1 MDNKDYI
8 EKYINNFLNNNNQ
21 NDLFML
27 KEIYDNMTCLK
38 KNSELFKYYSL
49 DDKYTLKNIIDN
61 VIHFSNPVNFNDP
74 FDSIMGIS
82 IDNIVRHYI
91 KDSIMPLINN
101 KIKDK
106 ETLKVIEGLFEEQ
119 DDINFIDVMEKEGII
134 SDLVAG
140 KEVSKE
146 KTLSF
151 LNSVKITNP
160 EFYNKIIKNELTDK
174 DLNEFYKTVG
184 QSKYGRNLIDDELKK
199 NNYNLNLFSSND
211 SISQLEKIA
220 KMQNLDFDFSEL
232 NENIQSEKDRMFSL
246 LKNTL
251 SNKIRMTCFT
261 NKNNNILMWSH
272 YANKHNGICVK
283 YDLKDCKE
291 LLYSTF
297 PVVYSTKRPSISKNE
312 LLISSSETKVNED
325 KLLLLL
331 VKSLLTKSDEWK
343 YEEEWRSIIPTENLI
358 LDNLNHKCIKAIY
371 FGVKV
376 ECYKIYEIIGE
387 LKKSID
393 IKNIKFFKMNMD
405 DSTYSINEE
414 EIIIKQ

>member
-8 EKYINNFLNNNNQ
+8 EKYIKNFLNNNNQ

-101 KIKDK
+101 KIKDN

-146 KTLSF
+146 KALSF

-174 DLNEFYKTVG
+174 DLNEFYKIVG

-211 SISQLEKIA
+211 IISQLEKIA
-220 KMQNLDFDFSEL
+220 KMQNLDFDFAEL

-246 LKNTL
+246 LKDTL

-261 NKNNNILMWSH
+261 NKNDNILMWSH

-358 LDNLNHKCIKAIY
+358 SDNLNHKCIKAIY

>member
-1 MDNKDYI
+1 MR
-8 EKYINNFLNNNNQ
+8 Q
-21 NDLFML
+21 
-27 KEIYDNMTCLK
+27 
-38 KNSELFKYYSL
+38 KNE
-49 DDKYTLKNIIDN
+49 IDN

-82 IDNIVRHYI
+82 IDNIVKHYI

-106 ETLKVIEGLFEEQ
+106 ETLKMIEGLFEEQ

-184 QSKYGRNLIDDELKK
+184 QSKYVRILIDDELKK

-211 SISQLEKIA
+211 IISQLEKIA

>member
-8 EKYINNFLNNNNQ
+8 ERYINNFLNNNQ

-27 KEIYDNMTCLK
+27 KEIYDNMTSLK

-49 DDKYTLKNIIDN
+49 DDKFTLKNIIDN

-101 KIKDK
+101 KINDK
-106 ETLKVIEGLFEEQ
+106 ETLKVIDGLFEEQ
-119 DDINFIDVMEKEGII
+119 DDVNFIDEMEKEGII

-146 KTLSF
+146 KALSF
-151 LNSVKITNP
+151 LNSIKITNP
-160 EFYNKIIKNELTDK
+160 EFYNKIINNELIDK

-211 SISQLEKIA
+211 IISQLEKIA
-220 KMQNLDFDFSEL
+220 KMQKLDFDFVGL
-232 NENIQSEKDRMFSL
+232 KENIQSEKDRMFSL
-246 LKNTL
+246 LKETL

-261 NKNNNILMWSH
+261 NKNDNILMWSH

-358 LDNLNHKCIKAIY
+358 SDNLKHKCIKAIY

-376 ECYKIYEIIGE
+376 EYSKISEIIDK
-387 LKKSID
+387 LKEDID
-393 IKNIKFFKMNMD
+393 IRNIKFFKMNMD
-405 DSTYSINEE
+405 DSTYSIKEE
-414 EIIIKQ
+414 EIKI

>member
-8 EKYINNFLNNNNQ
+8 EKYINNFLKNNNQ
-21 NDLFML
+21 DDLFML

-49 DDKYTLKNIIDN
+49 DDKFTLKNLIDN
-61 VIHFSNPVNFNDP
+61 IIHFSNPVNFNDP

-82 IDNIVRHYI
+82 IDGIIRHYI

-106 ETLKVIEGLFEEQ
+106 ETLKVIDGLFEEQ
-119 DDINFIDVMEKEGII
+119 DDANFIDEMEKEGII

-146 KTLSF
+146 KALSF
-151 LNSVKITNP
+151 LNSVKNTNP
-160 EFYNKIIKNELTDK
+160 EFYNKIINNNLTDK
-174 DLNEFYKTVG
+174 DLNEFYKSVG
-184 QSKYGRNLIDDELKK
+184 QSKFGRNLIDDELKK
-199 NNYNLNLFSSND
+199 NNYNLNLFTSND
-211 SISQLEKIA
+211 IIGQLETIA
-220 KMQNLDFDFSEL
+220 KMQNLDFDFAGL
-232 NENIQSEKDRMFSL
+232 KENIQSEKDKLLTL
-246 LKNTL
+246 LKETL

-261 NKNNNILMWSH
+261 NKNDNILMWSH

-297 PVVYSTKRPSISKNE
+297 PVVYSIKRPSISKNE
-312 LLISSSETKVNED
+312 LLISSSKAEVNDE

-331 VKSLLTKSDEWK
+331 VRSLLTKSDEWK

-358 LDNLNHKCIKAIY
+358 SDNLNHNCIKAIY

-376 ECYKIYEIIGE
+376 EYNKIYEIIDE
-387 LKKSID
+387 LKEEID

-405 DSTYSINEE
+405 DSTYSINEQ
-414 EIIIKQ
+414 EIKI